1 MKVFSEKKYLEF
13 MKEYGY
19 SEKDLEGKDW
29 TWYKGLGT
37 WYKGLDKKPVDSLP
51 FIIIENW
58 TEEE

>member
-19 SEKDLEGKDW
+19 SEEDLERKGW
-29 TWYKGLGT
+29 TWYKGI
-37 WYKGLDKKPVDSLP
+37 DKKPVDLLP
-51 FIIIENW
+51 YTIIENW

>member
-29 TWYKGLGT
+29 TWYKGL
-37 WYKGLDKKPVDSLP
+37 DKKPVDSLP

>member
-29 TWYKGLGT
+29 TWYKGLDK
-37 WYKGLDKKPVDSLP
+37 KGLGIKDLIKNLL
-51 FIIIENW
+51 IHCLL
-58 TEEE
+58 